1 MADHNV
7 DEIKVKVRVIE
18 EEEPLGKLF
27 RIFLWMERWKGYFI
41 YIAFEIKIFRYLQSF
56 TLFQYPACHQPQHW
70 VI

>member
-27 RIFLWMERWKGYFI
+27 RIFLWMERWKGYFLHVI
-41 YIAFEIKIFRYLQSF
+41 TCFFSRRSGFQLVTKFQS
-56 TLFQYPACHQPQHW
+56 
-70 VI
+70 